1 MEFKLVNLLGKAMPH
16 EVPVEVTDPLD
27 VYGYHAA
34 ADRELSVVATR
45 CRHHVA

>member
-1 MEFKLVNLLGKAMPH
+1 MPH

-27 VYGYHAA
+27 VDGHHAA
-34 ADRELSVVATR
+34 ADGELSVVAAR